1 MDENYPLPAV
11 ILMLFSTITI
21 ILALNLLRQVVLE
34 KKFKFVKKELILMII
49 FELTVFIKGIS
60 WVVDW

>member
-1 MDENYPLPAV
+1 MDESYPLPAV